1 MERRV
6 AIRCKR
12 QGPPLTWG
20 SSVRGSPISAAWPQH
35 FLATSFHLQS
45 SSCRSTAQPSTCTGW
60 RGDASLMSMATSK
73 EWWSRSPR
81 CTVWSAALRSS
92 CGLVLRMNNS
102 TLLKAKV
109 PQILACE
116 GAQAY
121 MQHCIFLVAKKE
133 VQFGPFLLDEALSD
147 WHLEHNA
154 SQKSLQMLSCY
165 SLFRVA
171 YLDWD
176 EMQHLIGWSGPSF
189 WHNVRQHVDVAR
201 PGSKPGPN
209 F

>member
-1 MERRV
+1 
-6 AIRCKR
+6 
-12 QGPPLTWG
+12 
-20 SSVRGSPISAAWPQH
+20 
-35 FLATSFHLQS
+35 
-45 SSCRSTAQPSTCTGW
+45 
-60 RGDASLMSMATSK
+60 
-73 EWWSRSPR
+73 
-81 CTVWSAALRSS
+81 
-92 CGLVLRMNNS
+92 MNNS